1 MILNRNL
8 GLYEQIIKK
17 FWNKKIEIQIKLEGE
32 WGGKSYL
39 GAWKWSKALG
49 LKVQNF
55 GGKSKNGGDCEGMFG
70 N

>member
-1 MILNRNL
+1 M
-8 GLYEQIIKK
+8 
-17 FWNKKIEIQIKLEGE
+17 EIQIKLEGE
-32 WGGKSYL
+32 WGRKSYL